1 MLDRA
6 GRFGPG
12 GRAALARPSRNCP
25 LPHWNKLIWA
35 FLLLGLA
42 ARCVRYLVCFPLW
55 EDECFLVCNLID
67 RSYLQ
72 LLEPLDYHQVCPVLF
87 LWAEATAVRLLGF
100 NEYALRLLPLLVS
113 IASLFLFR
121 RVAAQLLRGWALVF
135 AVGWFA
141 VSYPMIRYAAEA
153 KPYGTDLFLGLV
165 QVAMIVEWRQRRAVA
180 LVAGADGRRA
190 SAAALCVSDGIS
202 GGGSQPVRF
211 LQHLARAI
219 TAPPLVPLARLW
231 CGDRRD
237 VTAVVSDQHAPAECR
252 GAGLDAAILAT
263 RVPSA

>member
-1 MLDRA
+1 MITATRES
-6 GRFGPG
+6 FGGSSARIAPVVSAPVVERLG
-12 GRAALARPSRNCP
+12 PAESELPPAA
-25 LPHWNKLIWA
+25 HWNKLIWA

-165 QVAMIVEWRQRRAVA
+165 QVAMIVEWRQRPSGRA
-180 LVAGADGRRA
+180 GCGR
-190 SAAALCVSDGIS
+190 
-202 GGGSQPVRF
+202 
-211 LQHLARAI
+211 
-219 TAPPLVPLARLW
+219 
-231 CGDRRD
+231 
-237 VTAVVSDQHAPAECR
+237 
-252 GAGLDAAILAT
+252 
-263 RVPSA
+263 